1 MGGRETERGER
12 KRVGRVGPLGSPA
25 VATAARKYIGDRERG
40 RERERQ
46 GTFGLQAGWTEKEEA
61 EAAAAFLHSLQ
72 GQILCGAGV
81 GVLPRMKSS
90 KGSVSRSRWVVR

>member
-1 MGGRETERGER
+1 M
-12 KRVGRVGPLGSPA
+12 GPLGSPA

-40 RERERQ
+40 KERERERERQ

-90 KGSVSRSRWVVR
+90 EGSVSRSRWVVR